1 MRGRWVAQQE
11 VRKVRNTGLKWY
23 LKPSSQKMTGLSRNL
38 IGQEL
43 QYHNLNVGNLTAG
56 ESRLEKMDQQEIAGV
71 YP

>member
-1 MRGRWVAQQE
+1 
-11 VRKVRNTGLKWY
+11 
-23 LKPSSQKMTGLSRNL
+23 MTGLSRNL

-43 QYHNLNVGNLTAG
+43 QYYNLNVGNLTAG